1 MVNVSQ
7 TKIVSTDNDR
17 STTPQS
23 SVIVVVCLL
32 IEIAIKVLAMF
43 TIAYWNIATQD

>member
-17 STTPQS
+17 STPQS
-23 SVIVVVCLL
+23 SVIIVVVCLL
-32 IEIAIKVLAMF
+32 IEIAMKVLAMF